1 MLWWG
6 MFGLFTLVLLG
17 VVTLWVYAML
27 RNPKRQIGDV
37 EARRIQNRWI
47 VGGGILLPV
56 GSIVAILI
64 FGIPAG
70 HRMLPLPPARGEAL
84 RIDITARQWQWDVH
98 YPGAGIDT
106 VNELHI
112 PAQMPVDIHL
122 RTEDV
127 IHSFWVPR
135 LAGKLDAIPGRI
147 NILRLEADRPGVF
160 GGQCAEFCGLEHA
173 HMKLT
178 VTAHAPDDYE
188 RWLRNNQP

>member
-6 MFGLFTLVLLG
+6 MFALFSLVLLA
-17 VVTLWVYAML
+17 VVALWIYAMV
-27 RNPKRQIGDV
+27 RTPKRQIGEV
-37 EARRIQNRWI
+37 EARRIQSRWI
-47 VGGGILLPV
+47 IGGGIVLPV
-56 GSIVAILI
+56 GSIVAILV

-70 HRMLPLPPARGEAL
+70 HRMLPLPPASGEAL
-84 RIDITARQWQWDVH
+84 RIDITARQWQWDVY
-98 YPGAGIDT
+98 YPAEGIAM

-112 PAQMPVDIHL
+112 PAQVPVDIHL

-135 LAGKLDAIPGRI
+135 LAGKLDAIPGRT
-147 NILRLEADRPGVF
+147 NILRLEADRPGIF

-178 VTAHAPDDYE
+178 VTAHAPDGYA